1 MTEQKFYRPLDEAQL
16 KKDDPRN
23 VGDLIVD
30 KLTVNETLT
39 QTGAVALAASL
50 TVGTTLGVTGRTTF
64 TGGTVA
70 APVLM
75 TTGTYAVLAAN
86 SGKLHIIPDV
96 NAITAT
102 LPAPVAGLNYE
113 FMYYGANVADADHI
127 IKTTAIT
134 APYKGGVLFAD
145 LDGNAVDPVYLAA
158 ATNNIL
164 TLVKPEAGTFIK
176 VVCNGTDWYVTGT
189 VASATVP
196 TFSGS

>member
-1 MTEQKFYRPLDEAQL
+1 MTEQKAYRSLNELPPRF
-16 KKDDPRN
+16 DDPRDL
-23 VGDLIVD
+23 GDVIVD
-30 KLTVNETLT
+30 KLTVKETLT

-75 TTGTYAVLAAN
+75 TTGAYAVLAAN

-127 IKTTAIT
+127 IQTTAIT

-145 LDGNAVDPVYLAA
+145 LDGDVVAPVYLAA

-164 TLVKPEAGTFIK
+164 TLVKPEAGTFVK
-176 VVCNGTDWYVTGT
+176 VACDGTSWYITGT

-196 TFSGS
+196 AFSGS